1 MTMFLDRRRLL
12 AGLALGGTSLALGG
26 CDRLAGSDSVQRV
39 LRMAERLTMGAQRTL
54 LSDKALARE
63 FTEADL
69 SPVFK
74 ANGTEMPDSEAYASL
89 METDFQDYR
98 LTIDGLVA
106 KPLTLSLTE
115 LKALPSR
122 TQITRHDCVEGWSAI
137 GKWTGVPLGLLLQT
151 AGLSPRARY
160 ALFHCAEE
168 YEQAADG
175 NGQYYESID
184 LIDAFH
190 PQTLLA
196 YSLNGEDLPVA
207 HGAPLRLRV
216 ERQLGYKQAKYV
228 MRIELVESFAGFG
241 RGRGGF
247 WPDRGYEWSAG
258 I

>member
-26 CDRLAGSDSVQRV
+26 CDRLAVSDSVQRV

-106 KPLTLSLTE
+106 KPLTLSLAE
-115 LKALPSR
+115 LKALLPPTEIEYVEKQPSLEDVFLAIVGHDGEHHR
-122 TQITRHDCVEGWSAI
+122 TAS
-137 GKWTGVPLGLLLQT
+137 
-151 AGLSPRARY
+151 
-160 ALFHCAEE
+160 AEE
-168 YEQAADG
+168 G
-175 NGQYYESID
+175 
-184 LIDAFH
+184 
-190 PQTLLA
+190 
-196 YSLNGEDLPVA
+196 
-207 HGAPLRLRV
+207 LR
-216 ERQLGYKQAKYV
+216 
-228 MRIELVESFAGFG
+228 
-241 RGRGGF
+241 
-247 WPDRGYEWSAG
+247 
-258 I
+258 